1 MCVTVCVDLKIERPP
16 IWLARPL
23 FLFRTKL
30 PGVGTGPERGKIANN
45 ITHLL
50 RKLSTVTTTE
60 YYYTITTTKLT
71 VERRKL
77 GRKPRFGI
85 GI

>member
-1 MCVTVCVDLKIERPP
+1 MCVDLKIEKPS
-16 IWLARPL
+16 ISLARPL

-45 ITHLL
+45 ITHLP
-50 RKLSTVTTTE
+50 RKLSTVTTE
-60 YYYTITTTKLT
+60 YYYTITTTKLI